1 MFPGRHAG
9 SPAYRKPAELDGSKK
24 LFIGPGFKIFGFGVV
39 TGWNREELGV
49 DAVSLPFNAMTLGAV
64 PLISLPGIFCD
75 LHRFQLQSLRA
86 GFLELLPYGRFEGS
100 SGLLFVALS
109 ASG

>member
-9 SPAYRKPAELDGSKK
+9 SPTHRKPAELDGSKK

-49 DAVSLPFNAMTLGAV
+49 DAVSLAFNAMALGAV
-64 PLISLPGIFCD
+64 PLISLPGIFCN
-75 LHRFQLQSLRA
+75 LHRFQLRV
-86 GFLELLPYGRFEGS
+86 GFLDLLQYGWFEGS
-100 SGLLFVALS
+100 CGLLLVVLS